1 MQLNETSAPPLLS
14 IIRFVIHSLT
24 FEYSEAIEEEGSP
37 NGNTSNFSMTNP
49 LTVKPVVSVEGVPCQ
64 TSQARIASQACIIGE
79 GCSSQAR

>member
-1 MQLNETSAPPLLS
+1 MQLNATSAPQLLS
-14 IIRFVIHSLT
+14 IISLT

-64 TSQARIASQACIIGE
+64 TRLASQACIIGD
-79 GCSSQAR
+79 CCFSQAR